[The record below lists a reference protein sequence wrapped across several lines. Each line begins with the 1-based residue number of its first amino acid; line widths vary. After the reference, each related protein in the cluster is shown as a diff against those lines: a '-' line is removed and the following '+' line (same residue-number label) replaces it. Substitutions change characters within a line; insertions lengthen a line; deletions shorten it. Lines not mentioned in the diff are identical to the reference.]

1 MTARVVADGL
11 VLRAWEP
18 ADAPAMVELFDD
30 PEVAYWT
37 PLKSPFD
44 LAVATEYV
52 ENARGATDKLQLA
65 ITTDGVQPLGE
76 VMLNLATGSLG
87 YAIGPAHRG
96 QRLGVRALKVLTAY
110 AHETAGLPRVILEI
124 EPDNAA
130 SAAVARAA
138 GYRQTDLPPEQVVDK
153 GRELTLFTWEHLAQ

>member
-1 MTARVVADGL
+1 MTVEVVGDGL
-11 VLRAWEP
+11 VLREWEQ

-44 LAVATEYV
+44 LAVAQEYV
-52 ENARGATDKLQLA
+52 ENAIAADGRIQLA
-65 ITTDGVQPLGE
+65 ITTDGTTPLGE
-76 VMLNLATGSLG
+76 VLLNLKNGTLG

-96 QRLGVRALKVLTAY
+96 QRLGARALTLLTAY
-110 AHETAGLPRVILEI
+110 AHETAGLARVILEI

-130 SAAVARAA
+130 SSAVARAA
-138 GYRQTDLPPEQVVDK
+138 GYRLTDLPPTPVVDK
-153 GRELTLFTWEHLAQ
+153 GRELTLLTWEHLA

>member
-18 ADAPAMVELFDD
+18 ADVPAMVELFDD

-52 ENARGATDKLQLA
+52 ENARRAKDKLQLA
-65 ITTDGVQPLGE
+65 ITKDGVQPLGE

-96 QRLGVRALKVLTAY
+96 QRLGARALGLMTAY

-130 SAAVARAA
+130 SSAVARAA
-138 GYRQTDLPPEQVVDK
+138 GYRLTDLPPEQVVDK
-153 GRELTLFTWEHLAQ
+153 GRELTLFTWEHLA

>member
-30 PEVAYWT
+30 PDVAYWT

-52 ENARGATDKLQLA
+52 ENARRATDKLQLA

-96 QRLGVRALKVLTAY
+96 QRLGVRALKALTAY

-153 GRELTLFTWEHLAQ
+153 GREVTLFTWEHLAR